1 MRIKRNCR
9 RTVIGILTAV
19 VLSACSGSD
28 EPTETEEPESASTS
42 SAVKAE
48 TSEEAASSETS
59 NEASIQEEDA
69 AAVQQEEPVV
79 YEGNLELPVS
89 GATGFAS
96 VLMNLKAS
104 ADAGSET
111 ISALEAGTTFEVLE
125 EEGEWWYVQ
134 TETESGWVQHLYC
147 FINLPDVIPS
157 IIYDNTNTYASKFV
171 SSGKTIPGI
180 TGQALYDGKAYNMR
194 LGKVS
199 DIVPVLYS
207 MSKKI
212 HLAQQAA
219 LAEGNSLVIY
229 EGYRP
234 FSAQKLTVDA
244 LADLAAADPEVMA
257 GINTYPWDTNWF
269 IATNV
274 SNHQMGY
281 AIDVTLA
288 KITEEQEIVIGD
300 YVATAITGYTE
311 YTMPTTIHELS
322 MASATFTGPVKSSSP
337 TAWLQAT
344 LADTMNEA
352 AILLQR
358 YCTDAGLTP
367 LASEWWHFNDLDARF
382 ATEDNSSRGEYILDA
397 TISEAPEAAI

>member
-1 MRIKRNCR
+1 MLIRQIWR
-9 RTVIGILTAV
+9 RVFIGILTGM
-19 VLSACSGSD
+19 VLSACSGSN
-28 EPTETEEPESASTS
+28 EQTETNESKTASS
-42 SAVKAE
+42 SSTAE
-48 TSEEAASSETS
+48 AGTSEEAAVVRPEESE
-59 NEASIQEEDA
+59 
-69 AAVQQEEPVV
+69 PLLH
-79 YEGNLELPVS
+79 EGDLELPVN
-89 GATGFAS
+89 GATGYAS
-96 VLMNLKAS
+96 VLMDLKAT

-111 ISALEAGTTFEVLE
+111 ISELEAGTAFEVLE
-125 EEGEWWYVQ
+125 EVGDWWYVR
-134 TETESGWVQHLYC
+134 TATESGWVQHLYC
-147 FINLPDVIPS
+147 FINLPDVVPS
-157 IIYDNTNTYASKFV
+157 IIYDNTNTYASKFA

-180 TGQALYDGKAYNMR
+180 TGEALYDGKAYNMR

-219 LAEGNSLVIY
+219 LEEGNTLVIY

-234 FSAQKLTVDA
+234 FFAQKLTVDA
-244 LADLAAADPEVMA
+244 LTTLAAADPEVMA
-257 GINTYPWDTNWF
+257 GINTHPWDTNWF
-269 IATNV
+269 IATSI
-274 SNHQMGY
+274 SNHQVGY

-288 KITEEQEIVIGD
+288 KITEQQEFVIGD
-300 YVATAITGYTE
+300 YTATAVTGYTE

-382 ATEDNSSRGEYILDA
+382 STEGNSSKGEYLLDA
-397 TISEAPEAAI
+397 TMSEAPEAAE

>member
-1 MRIKRNCR
+1 MLIRQIWR
-9 RTVIGILTAV
+9 RVFIGILTGM

-28 EPTETEEPESASTS
+28 EQTETEESKSASAN
-42 SAVKAE
+42 SAVK
-48 TSEEAASSETS
+48 EAASSETS
-59 NEASIQEEDA
+59 KEEDT
-69 AAVQQEEPVV
+69 AVVQPEEPEPLV
-79 YEGNLELPVS
+79 YEGSLELPVN
-89 GATGFAS
+89 GATGYAS
-96 VLMNLKAS
+96 VRMDLKAA

-111 ISALEAGTTFEVLE
+111 ISALEAGTAFEVVE
-125 EEGEWWYVQ
+125 EVGDWWYVQ

-147 FINLPDVIPS
+147 FISLPDVIPS

-171 SSGKTIPGI
+171 SSGKAIPGI
-180 TGQALYDGKAYNMR
+180 TGVALYDGKAYNMR
-194 LGKVS
+194 LGKES

-212 HLAQQAA
+212 YLAQQAA
-219 LAEGNSLVIY
+219 LAEGNTLVIY

-234 FSAQKLTVDA
+234 YSAQKMTVDA
-244 LADLAAADPEVMA
+244 LTNLAVSDPEVMA
-257 GINTYPWDTNWF
+257 GINTHPWDTNWF
-269 IATNV
+269 IATSV

-288 KITEEQEIVIGD
+288 KITEQQEIVIGD
-300 YVATAITGYTE
+300 YAATAITGYTE

-382 ATEDNSSRGEYILDA
+382 STEGNSSKGEYLLDA
-397 TISEAPEAAI
+397 TMSEAPEAAE

>member
-1 MRIKRNCR
+1 MRIKRNWR
-9 RTVIGILTAV
+9 RTIIGILTAV

-28 EPTETEEPESASTS
+28 EQTETEESESASAN
-42 SAVKAE
+42 SAA
-48 TSEEAASSETS
+48 EAATS
-59 NEASIQEEDA
+59 NEASIQEEDT
-69 AAVQQEEPVV
+69 AVAQLTEPEPLV
-79 YEGNLELPVS
+79 YEGDLELPIN
-89 GATGFAS
+89 GATGYAS
-96 VLMNLKAS
+96 VLMDLKAT

-111 ISALEAGTTFEVLE
+111 TLVLEAGTAFEVVE
-125 EEGEWWYVQ
+125 EVGDWWYIQ
-134 TETESGWVQHLYC
+134 TATESGWVQHLYC

-171 SSGKTIPGI
+171 SSGKAIPGI

-212 HLAQQAA
+212 NLAQQAA
-219 LAEGNSLVIY
+219 LAEGNTLVIY

-234 FSAQKLTVDA
+234 YSVQQMTVAALTN
-244 LADLAAADPEVMA
+244 LAAADPEVMA
-257 GINTYPWDTNWF
+257 GINTHPWDTNWF
-269 IATNV
+269 IATSV

-288 KITEEQEIVIGD
+288 KITEQQEIVIGD
-300 YVATAITGYTE
+300 YAATAITGYTE

-322 MASATFTGPVKSSSP
+322 MASATFTGPVKSSSQ

-358 YCTDAGLTP
+358 YSTDAGLTP

-382 ATEDNSSRGEYILDA
+382 ATEENSSKGEYLLDA
-397 TISEAPEAAI
+397 TMSEAPEAAE

>member
-1 MRIKRNCR
+1 MGINKNWR
-9 RTVIGILTAV
+9 RAVIGIVTAAL
-19 VLSACSGSD
+19 LSACSGSD
-28 EPTETEEPESASTS
+28 EQTETEDSEATSAS
-42 SAVKAE
+42 SAVEAV
-48 TSEEAASSETS
+48 TSEEAAS
-59 NEASIQEEDA
+59 IQEEA
-69 AAVQQEEPVV
+69 AAMVQPEEPEPLV
-79 YEGNLELPVS
+79 YEGNLELPVN
-89 GATGFAS
+89 GATGYAS
-96 VLMNLKAS
+96 VRMDLKAT

-111 ISALEAGTTFEVLE
+111 ISALEAGTAFEVLE
-125 EEGEWWYVQ
+125 EEGDWWYVQ
-134 TETESGWVQHLYC
+134 TATESGWVQHLYC

-157 IIYDNTNTYASKFV
+157 IIYNNTNTYASKFV

-180 TGQALYDGKAYNMR
+180 TGEALYDGKAYNMR

-234 FSAQKLTVDA
+234 FSAQKMTVDA
-244 LADLAAADPEVMA
+244 LTNLAATDPEVMA

-269 IATNV
+269 IATNI

-288 KITEEQEIVIGD
+288 KITEQQEIVIGD
-300 YVATAITGYTE
+300 YAATAITGYTE

-382 ATEDNSSRGEYILDA
+382 ATEDNSSKGEYLLDA
-397 TISEAPEAAI
+397 TMSEAPEAIE

>member
-1 MRIKRNCR
+1 MSIKRNWR
-9 RTVIGILTAV
+9 RAVIGFLTAV

-28 EPTETEEPESASTS
+28 EQTETEESKSASAN
-42 SAVKAE
+42 SAVK
-48 TSEEAASSETS
+48 EAASSETS
-59 NEASIQEEDA
+59 KEEDT
-69 AAVQQEEPVV
+69 AVVQPEEPEPLV
-79 YEGNLELPVS
+79 YEGSLELPVN
-89 GATGFAS
+89 GATGYAS
-96 VLMNLKAS
+96 VRMDLKAA

-111 ISALEAGTTFEVLE
+111 ISALEAGTAFEVVE
-125 EEGEWWYVQ
+125 EVGDWWYVQ

-147 FINLPDVIPS
+147 FISLPDVIPS

-171 SSGKTIPGI
+171 SSGKAIPGI
-180 TGQALYDGKAYNMR
+180 TGVALYDGKAYNMR

-212 HLAQQAA
+212 YLAQQAA
-219 LAEGNSLVIY
+219 LAEGNTLVIY

-234 FSAQKLTVDA
+234 YSAQKMTVDA
-244 LADLAAADPEVMA
+244 LTNLAVSDPEVMA
-257 GINTYPWDTNWF
+257 GINTHPWDTNWF
-269 IATNV
+269 IATSV

-288 KITEEQEIVIGD
+288 KITEQQEIVIGD
-300 YVATAITGYTE
+300 YAATAITGYTE

-382 ATEDNSSRGEYILDA
+382 STEGNSSKGEYLLDA
-397 TISEAPEAAI
+397 TMSEAPEAAE

>member
-1 MRIKRNCR
+1 M
-9 RTVIGILTAV
+9 
-19 VLSACSGSD
+19 LSACSGSN
-28 EPTETEEPESASTS
+28 EQTETNESKTASS
-42 SAVKAE
+42 SSTAE
-48 TSEEAASSETS
+48 AGTSEEAAVVRPEESE
-59 NEASIQEEDA
+59 
-69 AAVQQEEPVV
+69 PLL
-79 YEGNLELPVS
+79 YEGDLELPVN
-89 GATGFAS
+89 GATGYAS
-96 VLMNLKAS
+96 VLMDLKAT

-111 ISALEAGTTFEVLE
+111 ISELEAGTAFEVLE
-125 EEGEWWYVQ
+125 EVGDWWYVR
-134 TETESGWVQHLYC
+134 TATESGWVQHLYC
-147 FINLPDVIPS
+147 FINLPDVVPS

-171 SSGKTIPGI
+171 SSGKAIPGI
-180 TGQALYDGKAYNMR
+180 TGEALYDGKAYNMR

-219 LAEGNSLVIY
+219 LEEGNTLVIY

-234 FSAQKLTVDA
+234 FFAQKLTVDA
-244 LADLAAADPEVMA
+244 LTTLAAADPEVMA
-257 GINTYPWDTNWF
+257 GINTHPWDTNWF
-269 IATNV
+269 IATSI

-288 KITEEQEIVIGD
+288 KITEQQEFVIGD
-300 YVATAITGYTE
+300 YTATAVTGYTE

-337 TAWLQAT
+337 TAWLQAN

-382 ATEDNSSRGEYILDA
+382 ATEDNSSKGEYLLDA
-397 TISEAPEAAI
+397 TMSEAPEAAE

>member
-1 MRIKRNCR
+1 MLIRQIWR
-9 RTVIGILTAV
+9 RVFIGILTGM
-19 VLSACSGSD
+19 VLSACSGSN
-28 EPTETEEPESASTS
+28 EQTETNESKTASS
-42 SAVKAE
+42 SSTAE
-48 TSEEAASSETS
+48 AGTSEEAAVVRPEESE
-59 NEASIQEEDA
+59 
-69 AAVQQEEPVV
+69 PLL
-79 YEGNLELPVS
+79 YEGDLELPVN
-89 GATGFAS
+89 GATGYAS
-96 VLMNLKAS
+96 VLMDLKAT

-111 ISALEAGTTFEVLE
+111 ISELEAGTAFEVLE
-125 EEGEWWYVQ
+125 EVGDWWYVR
-134 TETESGWVQHLYC
+134 TATESGWVQHLYC
-147 FINLPDVIPS
+147 FINLPDVVPS
-157 IIYDNTNTYASKFV
+157 IIYDNTNTYASKFT

-180 TGQALYDGKAYNMR
+180 TGEALYDGKAYNMR

-219 LAEGNSLVIY
+219 LEEGNTLVIY

-234 FSAQKLTVDA
+234 FFAQKLTVDA
-244 LADLAAADPEVMA
+244 LTTLAVADPEVMA
-257 GINTYPWDTNWF
+257 GINTHPWDTNWF
-269 IATNV
+269 IATSI

-288 KITEEQEIVIGD
+288 KITEQQEFVIGD
-300 YVATAITGYTE
+300 YTATAVTGYTE

-337 TAWLQAT
+337 TAWLQAN

-382 ATEDNSSRGEYILDA
+382 ATEDNSSKGEYLLDA
-397 TISEAPEAAI
+397 TMSEAPEAAE

>member
-1 MRIKRNCR
+1 MLIRQIWR
-9 RTVIGILTAV
+9 RVFIGILTGM
-19 VLSACSGSD
+19 VLSACSGSN
-28 EPTETEEPESASTS
+28 EQTETNESKTASS
-42 SAVKAE
+42 SSTAE
-48 TSEEAASSETS
+48 AGTSEEAAVVRPEVSE
-59 NEASIQEEDA
+59 
-69 AAVQQEEPVV
+69 PLL
-79 YEGNLELPVS
+79 YEGDLELPVN
-89 GATGFAS
+89 GATGYAS
-96 VLMNLKAS
+96 VLMDLKAT

-111 ISALEAGTTFEVLE
+111 ISELEAGTAFEVLE
-125 EEGEWWYVQ
+125 EVGDWWYVR
-134 TETESGWVQHLYC
+134 TATESGWVQHLYC
-147 FINLPDVIPS
+147 FINLPDVVPS
-157 IIYDNTNTYASKFV
+157 IIYDNTNTYASKFA

-180 TGQALYDGKAYNMR
+180 TGEALYDGKAYNMR

-219 LAEGNSLVIY
+219 LEEGNTLVIY

-234 FSAQKLTVDA
+234 FFAQKLTVDA
-244 LADLAAADPEVMA
+244 LTTLAAADPEVMA
-257 GINTYPWDTNWF
+257 GINTHPWDTNWF
-269 IATNV
+269 IATSI

-288 KITEEQEIVIGD
+288 KITEQQEFVIGD
-300 YVATAITGYTE
+300 YTATAVTGYTE

-337 TAWLQAT
+337 TAWLQAN

-382 ATEDNSSRGEYILDA
+382 ATEDNSSKGEYLLDA
-397 TISEAPEAAI
+397 TMSEAPEAAE

>member
-1 MRIKRNCR
+1 MRIKRNWR
-9 RTVIGILTAV
+9 RAVIGFLTVA
-19 VLSACSGSD
+19 VLSACSGQD
-28 EPTETEEPESASTS
+28 ERAETEEAEIAS
-42 SAVKAE
+42 
-48 TSEEAASSETS
+48 ASSEEITS
-59 NEASIQEEDA
+59 ETVTSSEAGETAD
-69 AAVQQEEPVV
+69 VQPENPEPLV
-79 YEGNLELPVS
+79 YAGELELPVT
-89 GATGFAS
+89 GATGYAS
-96 VLMNLKAS
+96 IGMDLKATP
-104 ADAGSET
+104 DAASET
-111 ISALEAGTTFEVLE
+111 LAALEAGTAFEVLE
-125 EEGEWWYVQ
+125 EEGDWWFVQ
-134 TETESGWVQHLYC
+134 TATESGWVQHLHC

-171 SSGKTIPGI
+171 SSGKAIPGI
-180 TGQALYDGKAYNMR
+180 TGEALYDGKAYNMR
-194 LGKVS
+194 LGKIS

-212 HLAQQAA
+212 YLAQQAA
-219 LAEGNSLVIY
+219 LADGNTLVIY

-234 FSAQKLTVDA
+234 YSVQKLTVDA
-244 LADLAAADPEVMA
+244 VTVLAADDPEVMA
-257 GINTYPWDTNWF
+257 GINTAPWDTNWF
-269 IATNV
+269 IATSV

-288 KITEEQEIVIGD
+288 KVTEQQEIVIGD
-300 YVATAITGYTE
+300 YAATAVTSYTE

-382 ATEDNSSRGEYILDA
+382 ATEDDSSKGEYLLDA
-397 TISEAPEAAI
+397 AMSQAPTVD

>member
-1 MRIKRNCR
+1 MLIRQIWR
-9 RTVIGILTAV
+9 RVFIGILTGM
-19 VLSACSGSD
+19 VLSACSGSN
-28 EPTETEEPESASTS
+28 EQTETNESKTASS
-42 SAVKAE
+42 SSTAE
-48 TSEEAASSETS
+48 AGTSEEAAVVRPEESE
-59 NEASIQEEDA
+59 
-69 AAVQQEEPVV
+69 PLL
-79 YEGNLELPVS
+79 YEGDLELPVN
-89 GATGFAS
+89 GATGYAS
-96 VLMNLKAS
+96 VLMDLKAT

-111 ISALEAGTTFEVLE
+111 ISELEAGTAFEVLE
-125 EEGEWWYVQ
+125 EVGDWWYVR
-134 TETESGWVQHLYC
+134 TATESGWVQHLYC

-180 TGQALYDGKAYNMR
+180 TGEALYDGKAYNMR

-219 LAEGNSLVIY
+219 LEEGNTLVIY

-234 FSAQKLTVDA
+234 FFAQKLTVDA
-244 LADLAAADPEVMA
+244 LTTLAAADPEVMA
-257 GINTYPWDTNWF
+257 GINTHPWDTNWF
-269 IATNV
+269 IATSI

-288 KITEEQEIVIGD
+288 KITEQQEFVICD
-300 YVATAITGYTE
+300 YTATAVTGYTE

-337 TAWLQAT
+337 TAWLQAN

-382 ATEDNSSRGEYILDA
+382 ATEDNSSKGEYLLDA
-397 TISEAPEAAI
+397 TMSEAPEAAE

>member
-1 MRIKRNCR
+1 MLIRQIWR
-9 RTVIGILTAV
+9 RVFIGILTGM
-19 VLSACSGSD
+19 VLSACSGSN
-28 EPTETEEPESASTS
+28 EQTETNESKTASS
-42 SAVKAE
+42 SSTAE
-48 TSEEAASSETS
+48 AGTSEEAAVVRPEESE
-59 NEASIQEEDA
+59 
-69 AAVQQEEPVV
+69 PLL
-79 YEGNLELPVS
+79 YEGDLELPVN
-89 GATGFAS
+89 GATGYAS
-96 VLMNLKAS
+96 VRMDLKAA

-111 ISALEAGTTFEVLE
+111 ISALEAGTAFEVVE
-125 EEGEWWYVQ
+125 EVGDWWYVQ

-147 FINLPDVIPS
+147 FINLPDVVPS
-157 IIYDNTNTYASKFV
+157 IIYDNTNTYASKFT

-180 TGQALYDGKAYNMR
+180 TGEALYDGKAYNMR

-219 LAEGNSLVIY
+219 LEEGNTLVIY

-234 FSAQKLTVDA
+234 FFAQKLTVDA
-244 LADLAAADPEVMA
+244 LTTLAAADPEVMA
-257 GINTYPWDTNWF
+257 GINTHPWDTNWF
-269 IATNV
+269 IATSI

-288 KITEEQEIVIGD
+288 KITEQQEFVIGD
-300 YVATAITGYTE
+300 YTATAVTGYTE

-337 TAWLQAT
+337 TAWLQAN

-382 ATEDNSSRGEYILDA
+382 ATEDNSSKGEYLLDA
-397 TISEAPEAAI
+397 TMSEAPEAAE

>member
-1 MRIKRNCR
+1 MLIRQIWR
-9 RTVIGILTAV
+9 RVFIGILTGM
-19 VLSACSGSD
+19 VLSACSGSN
-28 EPTETEEPESASTS
+28 EQTETNESKTASS
-42 SAVKAE
+42 SSTAE
-48 TSEEAASSETS
+48 AGTSEEAAVVRPEESE
-59 NEASIQEEDA
+59 
-69 AAVQQEEPVV
+69 PLL
-79 YEGNLELPVS
+79 YEGDLELPVN
-89 GATGFAS
+89 GATGYAS
-96 VLMNLKAS
+96 VLMDLKAT

-111 ISALEAGTTFEVLE
+111 ISELEAGTAFEVLE
-125 EEGEWWYVQ
+125 EVGDWWYVR
-134 TETESGWVQHLYC
+134 TATESGWVQHLYC
-147 FINLPDVIPS
+147 FINLPDVVPS
-157 IIYDNTNTYASKFV
+157 IIYDNTNTYASKFA

-180 TGQALYDGKAYNMR
+180 TGEALYDGKAYNMR

-199 DIVPVLYS
+199 DIMPVLYS

-219 LAEGNSLVIY
+219 LEEGNTLVIY

-234 FSAQKLTVDA
+234 FFAQKLTVDA
-244 LADLAAADPEVMA
+244 LTTLAASDPEVMA
-257 GINTYPWDTNWF
+257 GINTHPWDTNWF
-269 IATNV
+269 IATSI

-288 KITEEQEIVIGD
+288 KITEQQEFVIGD
-300 YVATAITGYTE
+300 YTATAVTGYTE

-337 TAWLQAT
+337 TAWLQAN

-382 ATEDNSSRGEYILDA
+382 ATEDNSSKGEYLLDA
-397 TISEAPEAAI
+397 TMSEAPEAAE

>member
-1 MRIKRNCR
+1 MLIRQIWR
-9 RTVIGILTAV
+9 RVFIGILTGMM
-19 VLSACSGSD
+19 LSACSGSN
-28 EPTETEEPESASTS
+28 EQTETNESETASS
-42 SAVKAE
+42 SSTAE
-48 TSEEAASSETS
+48 AGTSEEAAVVRPEESE
-59 NEASIQEEDA
+59 
-69 AAVQQEEPVV
+69 PLL
-79 YEGNLELPVS
+79 YEGDLELPVN
-89 GATGFAS
+89 GATGYAS
-96 VLMNLKAS
+96 VLMDLKAT

-111 ISALEAGTTFEVLE
+111 ISELEAGTAFEVLE
-125 EEGEWWYVQ
+125 EVGDWWYVR
-134 TETESGWVQHLYC
+134 TATESGWVQHLYC
-147 FINLPDVIPS
+147 FINLPDVVPS

-180 TGQALYDGKAYNMR
+180 TGEALYDGKAYNMR

-219 LAEGNSLVIY
+219 LEEGNTLVIY

-234 FSAQKLTVDA
+234 FFAQKLTVDA
-244 LADLAAADPEVMA
+244 LTTLAAADPEVMA
-257 GINTYPWDTNWF
+257 GINTHPWDTNWF
-269 IATNV
+269 IATSI

-288 KITEEQEIVIGD
+288 KITEQQEFVIGD
-300 YVATAITGYTE
+300 YTATAVTGYTE

-337 TAWLQAT
+337 TAWLQAN

-382 ATEDNSSRGEYILDA
+382 ATEDNSSKGEYLLDA
-397 TISEAPEAAI
+397 TMSEAPEAAE

>member
-1 MRIKRNCR
+1 
-9 RTVIGILTAV
+9 
-19 VLSACSGSD
+19 
-28 EPTETEEPESASTS
+28 
-42 SAVKAE
+42 
-48 TSEEAASSETS
+48 
-59 NEASIQEEDA
+59 
-69 AAVQQEEPVV
+69 
-79 YEGNLELPVS
+79 
-89 GATGFAS
+89 
-96 VLMNLKAS
+96 
-104 ADAGSET
+104 
-111 ISALEAGTTFEVLE
+111 
-125 EEGEWWYVQ
+125 WYVQ

-180 TGQALYDGKAYNMR
+180 TGEALYDGKAYNMR

-219 LAEGNSLVIY
+219 LEDGNPLVIY

-234 FSAQKLTVDA
+234 YSVQKMTVDA
-244 LADLAAADPEVMA
+244 LTTLAAADPEVMA
-257 GINTYPWDTNWF
+257 GINTHPWDTNWF
-269 IATNV
+269 IATSV

-288 KITEEQEIVIGD
+288 KITEQQEIVIGD
-300 YVATAITGYTE
+300 YAATAITGYTE

-358 YCTDAGLTP
+358 YSTEAGLTP

-382 ATEDNSSRGEYILDA
+382 STEGNSSKGEYLLDA
-397 TISEAPEAAI
+397 TMSEAPEAAE

>member
-1 MRIKRNCR
+1 MLIRQIWR
-9 RTVIGILTAV
+9 RVFIGILTGM
-19 VLSACSGSD
+19 VLSACSGSN
-28 EPTETEEPESASTS
+28 EQTETNESKTASS
-42 SAVKAE
+42 SSTAE
-48 TSEEAASSETS
+48 AGTSEEAAVVRPEESE
-59 NEASIQEEDA
+59 
-69 AAVQQEEPVV
+69 PLL
-79 YEGNLELPVS
+79 YEGDLELPVN
-89 GATGFAS
+89 GATGYAS
-96 VLMNLKAS
+96 VLMDLKAT

-111 ISALEAGTTFEVLE
+111 ISELEAGTAFEVLE
-125 EEGEWWYVQ
+125 EVGDWWYVR
-134 TETESGWVQHLYC
+134 TATESGWVQHLYC
-147 FINLPDVIPS
+147 FINLPDVVPS
-157 IIYDNTNTYASKFV
+157 IIYDNTNTYASKFA

-180 TGQALYDGKAYNMR
+180 TGEALYDGKAYNMR

-199 DIVPVLYS
+199 DIEPVLYS

-219 LAEGNSLVIY
+219 LEEGNTLVIY

-234 FSAQKLTVDA
+234 FFAQKLTVDA
-244 LADLAAADPEVMA
+244 LTTLAAADPEVMA
-257 GINTYPWDTNWF
+257 GINTHPWDTNWF
-269 IATNV
+269 IATSI

-288 KITEEQEIVIGD
+288 KITEQQEFVIGD
-300 YVATAITGYTE
+300 YTATAVTGYTE

-337 TAWLQAT
+337 TAWLQAN

-382 ATEDNSSRGEYILDA
+382 ATEDNSSKGEYLLDA
-397 TISEAPEAAI
+397 TMSEAPEAAE

>member
-1 MRIKRNCR
+1 MLIRQIWR
-9 RTVIGILTAV
+9 RVFTGILTGMM
-19 VLSACSGSD
+19 LSACSGSN
-28 EPTETEEPESASTS
+28 EQTETNESKTASS
-42 SAVKAE
+42 SSTAE
-48 TSEEAASSETS
+48 AGTSEEAAVVRPEESE
-59 NEASIQEEDA
+59 
-69 AAVQQEEPVV
+69 PLL
-79 YEGNLELPVS
+79 YEGDLELPVN
-89 GATGFAS
+89 GATGYAS
-96 VLMNLKAS
+96 VLMDLKAT

-111 ISALEAGTTFEVLE
+111 ISELEAGTAFEVLE
-125 EEGEWWYVQ
+125 EVGDWWYVR
-134 TETESGWVQHLYC
+134 TATESGWVQHLYC
-147 FINLPDVIPS
+147 FINLPDVVPS
-157 IIYDNTNTYASKFV
+157 IIYDNTNTYASKFA

-180 TGQALYDGKAYNMR
+180 TGEALYDGKAYNMR

-199 DIVPVLYS
+199 DIEPVLYS

-219 LAEGNSLVIY
+219 LEEGNTLVIY

-234 FSAQKLTVDA
+234 FFAQKLTVDA
-244 LADLAAADPEVMA
+244 LTTLAAADPEVMA
-257 GINTYPWDTNWF
+257 GINTHPWDTNWF
-269 IATNV
+269 IATSI

-288 KITEEQEIVIGD
+288 KITEQQEFVIGD
-300 YVATAITGYTE
+300 YTATAVTGYTE

-337 TAWLQAT
+337 TAWLQAN

-382 ATEDNSSRGEYILDA
+382 ATEDNSSKGEYLLDA
-397 TISEAPEAAI
+397 TMSEAPEAAE

>member
-1 MRIKRNCR
+1 MKIKRCWR
-9 RTVIGILTAV
+9 RAFIGILTVV

-28 EPTETEEPESASTS
+28 EQTETEESESASTS
-42 SAVKAE
+42 SAVEAV

-59 NEASIQEEDA
+59 NEEETAVIQPEDPEA
-69 AAVQQEEPVV
+69 MV
-79 YEGNLELPVS
+79 YEGDLELPVN
-89 GATGFAS
+89 GATGYAS
-96 VLMNLKAS
+96 VRVDLKATV
-104 ADAGSET
+104 DAGAET
-111 ISALEAGTTFEVLE
+111 LAALEAGTAFEVVE
-125 EEGEWWYVQ
+125 EVGDWWYVQ

-180 TGQALYDGKAYNMR
+180 TGQSLYDGKAYNVR

-219 LAEGNSLVIY
+219 LEEGNTLVIY

-234 FSAQKLTVDA
+234 FFAQKLTVDA
-244 LADLAAADPEVMA
+244 LTTLAAADPEVMA
-257 GINTYPWDTNWF
+257 GINTHPWDTNWF
-269 IATNV
+269 IATSI

-288 KITEEQEIVIGD
+288 KITEQQEFVIGD
-300 YVATAITGYTE
+300 YTATAVTGYTE

-337 TAWLQAT
+337 TAWLQAN

-382 ATEDNSSRGEYILDA
+382 ATEDNSSKGEYLLDA
-397 TISEAPEAAI
+397 TMSEAPEAAE

>member
-1 MRIKRNCR
+1 MLIRQIWR
-9 RTVIGILTAV
+9 RVFIGILTGM
-19 VLSACSGSD
+19 VLSACSGSN
-28 EPTETEEPESASTS
+28 EQTETNESKTASS
-42 SAVKAE
+42 SSTAE
-48 TSEEAASSETS
+48 AGTSEEAAVVRPEESE
-59 NEASIQEEDA
+59 
-69 AAVQQEEPVV
+69 PLL
-79 YEGNLELPVS
+79 YEGDLELPVN
-89 GATGFAS
+89 GATGYAS
-96 VLMNLKAS
+96 VRMDLKAT

-111 ISALEAGTTFEVLE
+111 ISELEAGTAFEVLE
-125 EEGEWWYVQ
+125 EVGDWWYVR
-134 TETESGWVQHLYC
+134 TATESGWVQHLYC
-147 FINLPDVIPS
+147 FINLPDVVPS
-157 IIYDNTNTYASKFV
+157 IIYDNTNTYASKFA

-180 TGQALYDGKAYNMR
+180 TGEALYDGKAYNMR

-219 LAEGNSLVIY
+219 LEEGNTLVIY

-234 FSAQKLTVDA
+234 FFAQKLTVDA
-244 LADLAAADPEVMA
+244 LTTLAAADPEVMA
-257 GINTYPWDTNWF
+257 GINTHPWDTNWF
-269 IATNV
+269 IATSI

-288 KITEEQEIVIGD
+288 KITEQQEFVIGD
-300 YVATAITGYTE
+300 YTATAVTGYTE

-337 TAWLQAT
+337 TAWLQAN

-382 ATEDNSSRGEYILDA
+382 ATEDNSSKGEYLLDA
-397 TISEAPEAAI
+397 TMSEAPEAAE

>member
-1 MRIKRNCR
+1 MLIRQIWR
-9 RTVIGILTAV
+9 RVFIGILTGM
-19 VLSACSGSD
+19 VLSACSGSN
-28 EPTETEEPESASTS
+28 EQTETNESKTASS
-42 SAVKAE
+42 SSTAE
-48 TSEEAASSETS
+48 AGTSEEAAVVRPEESE
-59 NEASIQEEDA
+59 
-69 AAVQQEEPVV
+69 PLL
-79 YEGNLELPVS
+79 YEGDLELPVN
-89 GATGFAS
+89 GATGYAS
-96 VLMNLKAS
+96 VRMDLKAA

-111 ISALEAGTTFEVLE
+111 ISALEAGTAFEVVE
-125 EEGEWWYVQ
+125 EVGDWWYVQ

-147 FINLPDVIPS
+147 FINLPDVVPS
-157 IIYDNTNTYASKFV
+157 IIYDNTNTYASKFA

-180 TGQALYDGKAYNMR
+180 TGEALYDGKAYNMR

-219 LAEGNSLVIY
+219 LEEGNTLVIY

-234 FSAQKLTVDA
+234 FFAQKLTVDA
-244 LADLAAADPEVMA
+244 LTTLAAADPEVMA
-257 GINTYPWDTNWF
+257 GINTHPWDTNWF
-269 IATNV
+269 IATSI

-288 KITEEQEIVIGD
+288 KITEQQEFVIGD
-300 YVATAITGYTE
+300 YTE

-337 TAWLQAT
+337 TAWLQAN

-382 ATEDNSSRGEYILDA
+382 ATEDNSSKGEYLLDA
-397 TISEAPEAAI
+397 TMSEAPEAAE

>member
-1 MRIKRNCR
+1 MLIRQIWR
-9 RTVIGILTAV
+9 RVFIGILTGM
-19 VLSACSGSD
+19 VLSACSGSN
-28 EPTETEEPESASTS
+28 EQTETNESKTASS
-42 SAVKAE
+42 SSTAE
-48 TSEEAASSETS
+48 AGTSEEAAVVRPEESE
-59 NEASIQEEDA
+59 
-69 AAVQQEEPVV
+69 PLL
-79 YEGNLELPVS
+79 YEGDLELPVN
-89 GATGFAS
+89 GATGYAS
-96 VLMNLKAS
+96 VLMDLKAT

-111 ISALEAGTTFEVLE
+111 ISELEAGTAFEVLE
-125 EEGEWWYVQ
+125 EVGDWWYVR
-134 TETESGWVQHLYC
+134 TATESGWVQHLYC
-147 FINLPDVIPS
+147 FINLPDVVPS
-157 IIYDNTNTYASKFV
+157 IIYDNTNTYASKFA

-180 TGQALYDGKAYNMR
+180 TGEALYDGKAYNMR

-199 DIVPVLYS
+199 DIMPVLYS

-219 LAEGNSLVIY
+219 LEEGNTLVIY

-234 FSAQKLTVDA
+234 FFAQKLTVDA
-244 LADLAAADPEVMA
+244 LTTLAAADPEVMA
-257 GINTYPWDTNWF
+257 GINTHPWDTNWF
-269 IATNV
+269 IATSI

-288 KITEEQEIVIGD
+288 KITEQQEFVIGD
-300 YVATAITGYTE
+300 YTATAVTGYTE

-337 TAWLQAT
+337 TAWLQAN

-382 ATEDNSSRGEYILDA
+382 ATEDNSSKGEYLLDA
-397 TISEAPEAAI
+397 TMSEAPEAAE

>member
-1 MRIKRNCR
+1 MLIRKIWR
-9 RTVIGILTAV
+9 RVFIGILTGMM
-19 VLSACSGSD
+19 LSACSGSN
-28 EPTETEEPESASTS
+28 EQTETNESETASS
-42 SAVKAE
+42 SSTAE
-48 TSEEAASSETS
+48 AGTSEEAAVVWPEESE
-59 NEASIQEEDA
+59 
-69 AAVQQEEPVV
+69 PLL
-79 YEGNLELPVS
+79 YEGDLELPVS
-89 GATGFAS
+89 GATGYAS
-96 VLMNLKAS
+96 VRMDLKTT

-111 ISALEAGTTFEVLE
+111 ILVLEAGTAFEVVE
-125 EEGEWWYVQ
+125 EAGDWWYVQ
-134 TETESGWVQHLYC
+134 TATDSGWVQHLYC

-180 TGQALYDGKAYNMR
+180 TGVALYDGKAYNMR
-194 LGKVS
+194 LGMVS
-199 DIVPVLYS
+199 DIVPALYS

-212 HLAQQAA
+212 YAAQQAA
-219 LAEGNSLVIY
+219 LADGNTLVIY

-234 FSAQKLTVDA
+234 YSVQKMTVDA
-244 LADLAAADPEVMA
+244 LTTLAAADPEVMA
-257 GINTYPWDTNWF
+257 GINTHPWDTNWF
-269 IATNV
+269 IATSV

-288 KITEEQEIVIGD
+288 KITEQQEIVIGD
-300 YVATAITGYTE
+300 YAATAITGYTE

-358 YCTDAGLTP
+358 YSTEAGLTP

-382 ATEDNSSRGEYILDA
+382 ATEGNSSKGEYLLKA
-397 TISEAPEAAI
+397 TMSVAPEAAE

>member
-1 MRIKRNCR
+1 MLIRQIWRC
-9 RTVIGILTAV
+9 VFIGILTGM
-19 VLSACSGSD
+19 VLSACSGSN
-28 EPTETEEPESASTS
+28 EQTETNESKTASS
-42 SAVKAE
+42 SSTAE
-48 TSEEAASSETS
+48 AGTSEEAAVVRPEESE
-59 NEASIQEEDA
+59 
-69 AAVQQEEPVV
+69 PLL
-79 YEGNLELPVS
+79 YEGDLELPVN
-89 GATGFAS
+89 GATGYAS
-96 VLMNLKAS
+96 VRMDLKAT
-104 ADAGSET
+104 ADAGSAA
-111 ISALEAGTTFEVLE
+111 ISTLEAGTAFEVLE
-125 EEGEWWYVQ
+125 EVGDWWYVR
-134 TETESGWVQHLYC
+134 TATESGWVQHLYC
-147 FINLPDVIPS
+147 FINLPDVVPS

-180 TGQALYDGKAYNMR
+180 TGEALYDGKAYNMR

-219 LAEGNSLVIY
+219 LEEGSTLVIY

-234 FSAQKLTVDA
+234 FFAQKLTVDA
-244 LADLAAADPEVMA
+244 LTTLAAADPEVMA
-257 GINTYPWDTNWF
+257 GINTHPWDTNWF
-269 IATNV
+269 IATSI

-288 KITEEQEIVIGD
+288 KITEQQEFVIGD
-300 YVATAITGYTE
+300 YTATAVTGYTE

-337 TAWLQAT
+337 TAWLQAN

-382 ATEDNSSRGEYILDA
+382 ATEDNSSKGEYLLDA
-397 TISEAPEAAI
+397 TMSEAPEAAE

>member
-1 MRIKRNCR
+1 MLIRQIWR
-9 RTVIGILTAV
+9 RVFIGILTGM
-19 VLSACSGSD
+19 VLSACSGSN
-28 EPTETEEPESASTS
+28 EQTETNESKTASS
-42 SAVKAE
+42 SSTAE
-48 TSEEAASSETS
+48 AGTSEEAAVVRPEESE
-59 NEASIQEEDA
+59 
-69 AAVQQEEPVV
+69 PLL
-79 YEGNLELPVS
+79 YEGDLELPVN
-89 GATGFAS
+89 GATGYAS
-96 VLMNLKAS
+96 VLMDLKAT

-111 ISALEAGTTFEVLE
+111 ISELEAGTAFEVLE
-125 EEGEWWYVQ
+125 EVGDWWYVR
-134 TETESGWVQHLYC
+134 TSTESGWVQHLYC
-147 FINLPDVIPS
+147 FINLPDVVPS
-157 IIYDNTNTYASKFV
+157 IIYDNTNTYASKFA

-180 TGQALYDGKAYNMR
+180 TGEALYDGKAYNMR

-219 LAEGNSLVIY
+219 LEEGNTLVIY

-234 FSAQKLTVDA
+234 FFAQKLTVDA
-244 LADLAAADPEVMA
+244 LTTLAAADPEVMA
-257 GINTYPWDTNWF
+257 GINTHPWDTNWF
-269 IATNV
+269 IATSI

-288 KITEEQEIVIGD
+288 KITEQQEFVIGD
-300 YVATAITGYTE
+300 YTATAVTGYTE

-337 TAWLQAT
+337 TAWLQAN

-382 ATEDNSSRGEYILDA
+382 ATEDNSSKGEYLLDA
-397 TISEAPEAAI
+397 TMSDAPEAAE

>member
-1 MRIKRNCR
+1 MLIRQIWR
-9 RTVIGILTAV
+9 RVFISILTGM
-19 VLSACSGSD
+19 VLSACSGSN
-28 EPTETEEPESASTS
+28 EQTETNESKTASS
-42 SAVKAE
+42 SSTAE
-48 TSEEAASSETS
+48 AGTSEEAAVVRPEESE
-59 NEASIQEEDA
+59 
-69 AAVQQEEPVV
+69 PLL
-79 YEGNLELPVS
+79 YEGDLELPVN
-89 GATGFAS
+89 GATGYAS
-96 VLMNLKAS
+96 VLMDLKAT

-111 ISALEAGTTFEVLE
+111 ISELEAGTAFEVLE
-125 EEGEWWYVQ
+125 EVGDWWYVR
-134 TETESGWVQHLYC
+134 TATESGWVQHLYC
-147 FINLPDVIPS
+147 FINLPDVVPS

-180 TGQALYDGKAYNMR
+180 TGEALYDGKAYNMR

-219 LAEGNSLVIY
+219 LEEGNTLVIY

-234 FSAQKLTVDA
+234 FFAQKLTVDA
-244 LADLAAADPEVMA
+244 LTTLAAADPEVMA
-257 GINTYPWDTNWF
+257 GINTHPWDTNWF
-269 IATNV
+269 IATSI

-281 AIDVTLA
+281 AIDVTLS
-288 KITEEQEIVIGD
+288 KITEQQEIVIGD
-300 YVATAITGYTE
+300 YAATAITGYTE

-337 TAWLQAT
+337 TAWLQAN

-382 ATEDNSSRGEYILDA
+382 ATEDNSSKGEYLLDA
-397 TISEAPEAAI
+397 TMGEAPEAAE

>member
-1 MRIKRNCR
+1 MLIRQIWR
-9 RTVIGILTAV
+9 RVFIGILTGM
-19 VLSACSGSD
+19 VLSACSGSN
-28 EPTETEEPESASTS
+28 EQTETNESKTASS
-42 SAVKAE
+42 SSTAE
-48 TSEEAASSETS
+48 AGTSEEAAVVRPEESE
-59 NEASIQEEDA
+59 
-69 AAVQQEEPVV
+69 PLL
-79 YEGNLELPVS
+79 YEGDLELPVN
-89 GATGFAS
+89 GATGYAS
-96 VLMNLKAS
+96 VLMDLKAT

-111 ISALEAGTTFEVLE
+111 ISELEAGTAFEVLE
-125 EEGEWWYVQ
+125 EVGDWWYVR
-134 TETESGWVQHLYC
+134 TATESGWVQHLYC
-147 FINLPDVIPS
+147 FINLPDVVPS

-180 TGQALYDGKAYNMR
+180 TGVALYDGKAYNMR

-212 HLAQQAA
+212 YLAQQAA
-219 LAEGNSLVIY
+219 LAEGNTLVIY

-234 FSAQKLTVDA
+234 FFAQKLTVDA
-244 LADLAAADPEVMA
+244 LTTLAAADPEVMA
-257 GINTYPWDTNWF
+257 GINTHPWDTNWF
-269 IATNV
+269 IATSI

-288 KITEEQEIVIGD
+288 KITEQQEFVIGD
-300 YVATAITGYTE
+300 YTATAVTGYTE

-337 TAWLQAT
+337 TAWLQAN

-382 ATEDNSSRGEYILDA
+382 ATEDNSSKGEYLLDA
-397 TISEAPEAAI
+397 TMSEAPEAAE

>member
-1 MRIKRNCR
+1 MLIRQIWR
-9 RTVIGILTAV
+9 RVFISILTGM
-19 VLSACSGSD
+19 VLSACSGSN
-28 EPTETEEPESASTS
+28 EQTETNESKTASS
-42 SAVKAE
+42 SSTAE
-48 TSEEAASSETS
+48 AGTSEEAAVVRPEESE
-59 NEASIQEEDA
+59 
-69 AAVQQEEPVV
+69 PLL
-79 YEGNLELPVS
+79 YEGDLELPVN
-89 GATGFAS
+89 GATGYAS
-96 VLMNLKAS
+96 VLMDLKAT

-111 ISALEAGTTFEVLE
+111 ISELEAGTAFEVLE
-125 EEGEWWYVQ
+125 EVGDWWYVR
-134 TETESGWVQHLYC
+134 TATESGWVQHLYC
-147 FINLPDVIPS
+147 FINLPDVVPS
-157 IIYDNTNTYASKFV
+157 IIYDNTNTYASKFA

-180 TGQALYDGKAYNMR
+180 TGEALYDGKAYNMR

-219 LAEGNSLVIY
+219 LEEGNTLVIY

-234 FSAQKLTVDA
+234 FFAQKLTVDA
-244 LADLAAADPEVMA
+244 LTTLAAADPEVMA
-257 GINTYPWDTNWF
+257 GINTHPWDTNWF
-269 IATNV
+269 IATSI

-288 KITEEQEIVIGD
+288 KITEQQEFVIGD
-300 YVATAITGYTE
+300 YTATAVTGYTE

-337 TAWLQAT
+337 TAWLQAN

-382 ATEDNSSRGEYILDA
+382 ATEDNSSKGEYLLDA
-397 TISEAPEAAI
+397 TMSEAPEAAE

>member
-1 MRIKRNCR
+1 MLIRQIWR
-9 RTVIGILTAV
+9 RVFIGILTGM
-19 VLSACSGSD
+19 VLSACSGSN
-28 EPTETEEPESASTS
+28 EQTETNESKTASS
-42 SAVKAE
+42 SSTAE
-48 TSEEAASSETS
+48 AGTSEEAAVVRPEESE
-59 NEASIQEEDA
+59 
-69 AAVQQEEPVV
+69 PLL
-79 YEGNLELPVS
+79 YEGDLELPVN
-89 GATGFAS
+89 GATGYAS
-96 VLMNLKAS
+96 VLMDLKAT

-111 ISALEAGTTFEVLE
+111 ISELEAGTAFEVLE
-125 EEGEWWYVQ
+125 EVGDWWYVR
-134 TETESGWVQHLYC
+134 TATESGWVQHLYC
-147 FINLPDVIPS
+147 FINLPDVVPS
-157 IIYDNTNTYASKFV
+157 IIYDNTNTYASKFA

-180 TGQALYDGKAYNMR
+180 TGEALYDGKAYNMR

-219 LAEGNSLVIY
+219 LEEGNTLVIY

-234 FSAQKLTVDA
+234 FFAQKLTVDA
-244 LADLAAADPEVMA
+244 LTTLAAADPEVMA
-257 GINTYPWDTNWF
+257 GINTHPWDTNWF
-269 IATNV
+269 IATSI

-288 KITEEQEIVIGD
+288 KITEQQEFVIGD
-300 YVATAITGYTE
+300 YTATAVTGYTE

-337 TAWLQAT
+337 TAWLQAN

-382 ATEDNSSRGEYILDA
+382 ATEDNSSKGEYLLDA
-397 TISEAPEAAI
+397 TMGEAPEAAE

>member
-1 MRIKRNCR
+1 MLIRQIWR
-9 RTVIGILTAV
+9 RVFIGILTGM
-19 VLSACSGSD
+19 VLSACSGSN
-28 EPTETEEPESASTS
+28 EQTETNESKTASS
-42 SAVKAE
+42 SSTAE
-48 TSEEAASSETS
+48 AGTSEEAAVVRPEESE
-59 NEASIQEEDA
+59 
-69 AAVQQEEPVV
+69 PLL
-79 YEGNLELPVS
+79 YEGDLELPVN
-89 GATGFAS
+89 GATGYAS
-96 VLMNLKAS
+96 VLMDLKAT

-111 ISALEAGTTFEVLE
+111 ISELEAGTAFEVLE
-125 EEGEWWYVQ
+125 EVGDWWYVR
-134 TETESGWVQHLYC
+134 TATESGWVQHLYC

-171 SSGKTIPGI
+171 SSGKMIPGI
-180 TGQALYDGKAYNMR
+180 TGEALYDGKAYNMR

-219 LAEGNSLVIY
+219 LEEGNTLVIY

-234 FSAQKLTVDA
+234 FFAQKLTVDA
-244 LADLAAADPEVMA
+244 LTTLAAADPEVMA
-257 GINTYPWDTNWF
+257 GINTHPWDTNWF
-269 IATNV
+269 IAASI

-288 KITEEQEIVIGD
+288 KITEQQEFVIGD
-300 YVATAITGYTE
+300 YTATAVTGYTE

-337 TAWLQAT
+337 TAWLQAN

-382 ATEDNSSRGEYILDA
+382 ATEDNSSKGEYLLDA
-397 TISEAPEAAI
+397 TMSEAPEAAE

>member
-1 MRIKRNCR
+1 MLIRQIWR
-9 RTVIGILTAV
+9 RVFIGILTGMM
-19 VLSACSGSD
+19 LSACSGSN
-28 EPTETEEPESASTS
+28 EQTETNESKTASS
-42 SAVKAE
+42 SSTAE
-48 TSEEAASSETS
+48 AGTSEEAAVVRPEESE
-59 NEASIQEEDA
+59 
-69 AAVQQEEPVV
+69 PLL
-79 YEGNLELPVS
+79 YEGDLELPVN
-89 GATGFAS
+89 GATGYAS
-96 VLMNLKAS
+96 VLMDLKAT

-111 ISALEAGTTFEVLE
+111 ISELEAGTAFEVLE
-125 EEGEWWYVQ
+125 EVGDWWYVR
-134 TETESGWVQHLYC
+134 TATESGWVQHLYC
-147 FINLPDVIPS
+147 FINLPDVVPS

-180 TGQALYDGKAYNMR
+180 TGEALYDGKAYNMR

-212 HLAQQAA
+212 LLAQQAA
-219 LAEGNSLVIY
+219 LEEGNTLVIY
-229 EGYRP
+229 EGSRP
-234 FSAQKLTVDA
+234 FFAQKLTVDA
-244 LADLAAADPEVMA
+244 LTTLAAADPEVMA
-257 GINTYPWDTNWF
+257 GINTHPWDTNWF
-269 IATNV
+269 IATSI

-288 KITEEQEIVIGD
+288 KITEQQEFVIGD
-300 YVATAITGYTE
+300 YTATAVTGYTE

-337 TAWLQAT
+337 TAWLQAN

-382 ATEDNSSRGEYILDA
+382 ATEDNSSKGEYLLDA
-397 TISEAPEAAI
+397 TMSEAPEAAE

>member
-1 MRIKRNCR
+1 MLIRQIWR
-9 RTVIGILTAV
+9 RVFIGILTGMM
-19 VLSACSGSD
+19 LSACSGSN
-28 EPTETEEPESASTS
+28 EQTETNESKTASS
-42 SAVKAE
+42 SSTAE
-48 TSEEAASSETS
+48 AGTSEEAAVVRPEESE
-59 NEASIQEEDA
+59 
-69 AAVQQEEPVV
+69 PLL
-79 YEGNLELPVS
+79 YEGDLELPVN
-89 GATGFAS
+89 GATGYAS
-96 VLMNLKAS
+96 VLMDLKAT

-111 ISALEAGTTFEVLE
+111 ISELEAGTAFEVLE
-125 EEGEWWYVQ
+125 EVGDWWYVR
-134 TETESGWVQHLYC
+134 TATESGWVQHLYC

-157 IIYDNTNTYASKFV
+157 IIYDNTNTYASKFA

-180 TGQALYDGKAYNMR
+180 TGEALYDGKAYNMR

-219 LAEGNSLVIY
+219 LEEGNTLVIY

-234 FSAQKLTVDA
+234 FFAQKLTVDA
-244 LADLAAADPEVMA
+244 LTTLAAADPEVMA
-257 GINTYPWDTNWF
+257 GINTHPWDTNWF
-269 IATNV
+269 IATSI

-288 KITEEQEIVIGD
+288 KITEQQEIVIGD
-300 YVATAITGYTE
+300 YTATAVTGCTE

-337 TAWLQAT
+337 TAWLQAN

-382 ATEDNSSRGEYILDA
+382 ATEDNSSKGEYLLDA
-397 TISEAPEAAI
+397 TMSEAPEAAE

>member
-1 MRIKRNCR
+1 MSIKRNWR
-9 RTVIGILTAV
+9 RAVIGFLTAV

-28 EPTETEEPESASTS
+28 EQTETEESKSASAN
-42 SAVKAE
+42 SAV
-48 TSEEAASSETS
+48 EEAASSETS
-59 NEASIQEEDA
+59 KEEDT
-69 AAVQQEEPVV
+69 AVVQPEEPEPLV
-79 YEGNLELPVS
+79 YEGSLELPVS
-89 GATGFAS
+89 GATGYAS
-96 VLMNLKAS
+96 VRMDLKTS
-104 ADAGSET
+104 ADAWAET
-111 ISALEAGTTFEVLE
+111 LAALEAGTAFEVLK
-125 EEGEWWYVQ
+125 EEGDWWYVQ
-134 TETESGWVQHLYC
+134 TATEAGWVQHLYC

-180 TGQALYDGKAYNMR
+180 TGQTLYDGKAYNRR

-234 FSAQKLTVDA
+234 YSAQKLTADA
-244 LADLAAADPEVMA
+244 LTNLAAADSEVMA

-274 SNHQMGY
+274 SNHQIGY

-288 KITEEQEIVIGD
+288 KITEQQEIFIGD
-300 YVATAITGYTE
+300 YAATAITGYTE

-337 TAWLQAT
+337 TAWLQAD

-382 ATEDNSSRGEYILDA
+382 ATEGNSSKGEYLLDA
-397 TISEAPEAAI
+397 TMSEAPESAI

>member
-1 MRIKRNCR
+1 MLIRQIWR
-9 RTVIGILTAV
+9 RVFIGILTGM
-19 VLSACSGSD
+19 VLSACSGSN
-28 EPTETEEPESASTS
+28 EQTETNESKTASS
-42 SAVKAE
+42 SSTAE
-48 TSEEAASSETS
+48 AGTSEEAAVVRPEESE
-59 NEASIQEEDA
+59 
-69 AAVQQEEPVV
+69 PLL
-79 YEGNLELPVS
+79 YEGDLELPVN
-89 GATGFAS
+89 GATGYAS
-96 VLMNLKAS
+96 VLMDLKAT

-111 ISALEAGTTFEVLE
+111 ISELEAGTAFEVLE
-125 EEGEWWYVQ
+125 EVGDWWYVR
-134 TETESGWVQHLYC
+134 TATESGWVQHLYC
-147 FINLPDVIPS
+147 FINLPDVVPS

-171 SSGKTIPGI
+171 SSRKTIPGI
-180 TGQALYDGKAYNMR
+180 TGEALYDGKAYNMR

-199 DIVPVLYS
+199 DIEPVLYS

-219 LAEGNSLVIY
+219 LEEGNTLVIY

-234 FSAQKLTVDA
+234 FFAQKLTVDA
-244 LADLAAADPEVMA
+244 LTTLAAADPEVMA
-257 GINTYPWDTNWF
+257 GINTHPWDTNWF
-269 IATNV
+269 IATSI

-288 KITEEQEIVIGD
+288 KITEQQEFVICD
-300 YVATAITGYTE
+300 YTATAVTGYTE

-337 TAWLQAT
+337 TAWLQAN

-382 ATEDNSSRGEYILDA
+382 ATEDNSSKGEYLLDA
-397 TISEAPEAAI
+397 TMSEAPEAAE

>member
-1 MRIKRNCR
+1 MLIRKIWR
-9 RTVIGILTAV
+9 RVFIGILTGMM
-19 VLSACSGSD
+19 LSACSGSN
-28 EPTETEEPESASTS
+28 EQTETNESETASS
-42 SAVKAE
+42 SSTAE
-48 TSEEAASSETS
+48 AGTSEEAAVVRPEESE
-59 NEASIQEEDA
+59 
-69 AAVQQEEPVV
+69 PLL
-79 YEGNLELPVS
+79 YEGDLELPVS
-89 GATGFAS
+89 GATGYAS
-96 VLMNLKAS
+96 VRMDLKTT

-111 ISALEAGTTFEVLE
+111 ILVLEAGTAFEVVE
-125 EEGEWWYVQ
+125 EAGDWWYVQ
-134 TETESGWVQHLYC
+134 TATDSGWVQHLYC

-180 TGQALYDGKAYNMR
+180 TGVALYDGKAYNMR
-194 LGKVS
+194 LGMVS

-212 HLAQQAA
+212 YAAQQAA
-219 LAEGNSLVIY
+219 LADGNTLVIY

-234 FSAQKLTVDA
+234 YSVQKMTVDA
-244 LADLAAADPEVMA
+244 LTTLAAADPEVMA
-257 GINTYPWDTNWF
+257 GINTHPWDTNWF
-269 IATNV
+269 IATSV

-288 KITEEQEIVIGD
+288 KITEQQEIVIGD
-300 YVATAITGYTE
+300 YAATAITGYTE

-322 MASATFTGPVKSSSP
+322 MASDTFTGPVKSSSP

-358 YCTDAGLTP
+358 YSTEAGLTP

-382 ATEDNSSRGEYILDA
+382 ATEGNSSKGEYLLDA
-397 TISEAPEAAI
+397 TMSVAPEAAE

>member
-1 MRIKRNCR
+1 MLIRQIWR
-9 RTVIGILTAV
+9 RVFIGILTGM
-19 VLSACSGSD
+19 VLSACSGSN
-28 EPTETEEPESASTS
+28 EQTETNESKTASS
-42 SAVKAE
+42 SSTAE
-48 TSEEAASSETS
+48 AGTSEEAAVVRPEESE
-59 NEASIQEEDA
+59 
-69 AAVQQEEPVV
+69 PLL
-79 YEGNLELPVS
+79 YEGDLELPVN
-89 GATGFAS
+89 GATGYAS
-96 VLMNLKAS
+96 VRVDLKAT

-111 ISALEAGTTFEVLE
+111 ISELEAGTAFEVLE
-125 EEGEWWYVQ
+125 EVGDWWYVR
-134 TETESGWVQHLYC
+134 TATESGWVQHLYC
-147 FINLPDVIPS
+147 FINLPDVVPS

-180 TGQALYDGKAYNMR
+180 TGEALYDGKAYNMR

-219 LAEGNSLVIY
+219 LEEGNTLVIY

-234 FSAQKLTVDA
+234 FFAQKLTVDA
-244 LADLAAADPEVMA
+244 LTTLAAADPEVMA
-257 GINTYPWDTNWF
+257 GINTHPWDTNWF
-269 IATNV
+269 IATSI

-288 KITEEQEIVIGD
+288 KITEQQEFVIGD
-300 YVATAITGYTE
+300 YTATAVTGYTE

-337 TAWLQAT
+337 TAWLQAN

-382 ATEDNSSRGEYILDA
+382 ATEDNSSKGEYLLDA
-397 TISEAPEAAI
+397 TMSEAPEAAE